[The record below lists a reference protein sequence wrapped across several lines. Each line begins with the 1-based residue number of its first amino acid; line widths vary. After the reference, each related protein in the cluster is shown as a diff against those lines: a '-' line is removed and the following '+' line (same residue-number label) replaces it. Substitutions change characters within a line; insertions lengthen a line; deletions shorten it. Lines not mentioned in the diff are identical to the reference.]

1 MSELAERRA
10 ERDIAFMRA
19 ALTLAA
25 GAPALGEVP
34 VAALVVRDQQ
44 IIASGHNRNYL
55 DADPSAHA
63 EIVAL
68 RAAGAALGSPRLN
81 DCTLYVTLEP
91 CVMCVGAILHARIE
105 RLVFAAYDPKA
116 GACGT
121 AIDTLRDAAFNH
133 RVALTGG
140 VLAEESNALLKAFF
154 GQRR

>member
-10 ERDIAFMRA
+10 ERDLAFMRQ
-19 ALTLAA
+19 ALALAA
-25 GAPALGEVP
+25 SAPALGEVP
-34 VAALVVRDQQ
+34 VAALVVRQQQ

-63 EIVAL
+63 EIVAM
-68 RAAGAALGSPRLN
+68 RAAGAVLRNPRLN

-91 CVMCVGAILHARIE
+91 CVMCVGAILHARIA

-121 AIDTLRDAAFNH
+121 AIDALRDAAFNH
-133 RVALTGG
+133 RVELTSG
-140 VLAEESNALLKAFF
+140 VLADESNALLKAFF
-154 GQRR
+154 AQRR